1 MSNRL
6 EQEFPQITWRVSPPL
21 VAGVPVEVMRAHM
34 ERARALRR
42 RAVRRSVRRAS
53 AGLLGALVAAV
64 AFVRGA
70 SRRLFEHAG
79 PRAPLPSPAIA
90 QRVIVL
96 SVAGRGLPRR

>member
-6 EQEFPQITWRVSPPL
+6 EQEFPEVAWRASPPL
-21 VAGVPVEVMRAHM
+21 AAGVPVEVMRAHM

-42 RAVRRSVRRAS
+42 RTVRRSARRAA

-64 AFVRGA
+64 AFVRRA
-70 SRRLFEHAG
+70 SHGLFERAG
-79 PRAPLPSPAIA
+79 PRAPLPDPPSA

-96 SVAGRGLPRR
+96 SVACRALPRR

>member
-42 RAVRRSVRRAS
+42 RAMRRSLRRAA
-53 AGLLGALVAAV
+53 AGLLGALRAAP
-64 AFVRGA
+64 AFVRHA
-70 SRRLFEHAG
+70 SHGLFERAG
-79 PRAPLPSPAIA
+79 PRAPRPGPAGA
-90 QRVIVL
+90 QRVIML
-96 SVAGRGLPRR
+96 SVACQDLPRR